1 MNYQILKFVLGLAE
15 EKAVS
20 EKYGE
25 NFKKALAEFAIATKN
40 LMKFFK
46 KKSPSPAGFAARPQP
61 PFRGVSLKK

>member
-25 NFKKALAEFAIATKN
+25 NLKKALAEFAIATKN
-40 LMKFFK
+40 LMRFF
-46 KKSPSPAGFAARPQP
+46 Q
-61 PFRGVSLKK
+61 SLLTTKADTL